1 VTRVRSLQ
9 RTQTC
14 TAKQLN
20 TQHGH
25 WPQFNGHLSPRP
37 PLRLNLALMISSKRR
52 YPYHTPTSSYPN
64 KQPHCCVVVHARHL
78 EQRKEKKP
86 SHILRHLKQKAT
98 PLRVTKVQ
106 RSRHGLDTDGQE
118 KKNPLDPSWK
128 AAGPYLSL
136 CCCCEPAHKNICTWR
151 MLLTPASSSSDALL
165 CCRNGTL
172 NHYRGPKS

>member
-106 RSRHGLDTDGQE
+106 RSRHGLDTDGQK
-118 KKNPLDPSWK
+118 KKNHWIPRGKLQALIFPC
-128 AAGPYLSL
+128 AAVANRHIKTYALGGCCLLRHHLRRTL
-136 CCCCEPAHKNICTWR
+136 CCAVET
-151 MLLTPASSSSDALL
+151 
-165 CCRNGTL
+165 
-172 NHYRGPKS
+172 GP